1 MGSLENFVWHRVIRW
16 FQKLHRWRW
25 RDVRR
30 HHTGPHGGRDRL
42 FSLASVRISR
52 LPLQGQHNPQSL
64 DGGAPHLTDDTVES
78 PFRGNTHGGFS
89 ERPAET
95 ERWQHRHRAPG
106 RLHHEIS
113 RHRRPNSRVCRLIA
127 RHGSHVI
134 HRRCP
139 YDSAEGSAISTCS
152 ETDCGRSHYARGLCN
167 NCTARSSAGPFRP
180 ASPGQDRAGHA
191 RVDQHSPRE
200 GAPP

>member
-16 FQKLHRWRW
+16 FRKLHRWRW

-78 PFRGNTHGGFS
+78 PFRGELH
-89 ERPAET
+89 
-95 ERWQHRHRAPG
+95 PG
-106 RLHHEIS
+106 RLS
-113 RHRRPNSRVCRLIA
+113 YTPTRTGV
-127 RHGSHVI
+127 GS
-134 HRRCP
+134 
-139 YDSAEGSAISTCS
+139 ST
-152 ETDCGRSHYARGLCN
+152 
-167 NCTARSSAGPFRP
+167 
-180 ASPGQDRAGHA
+180 
-191 RVDQHSPRE
+191 
-200 GAPP
+200 

>member
-1 MGSLENFVWHRVIRW
+1 MGSLESFVWHRVIRW

-95 ERWQHRHRAPG
+95 ARWQHRHRAPG
-106 RLHHEIS
+106 RP
-113 RHRRPNSRVCRLIA
+113 HRPRP
-127 RHGSHVI
+127 
-134 HRRCP
+134 
-139 YDSAEGSAISTCS
+139 
-152 ETDCGRSHYARGLCN
+152 
-167 NCTARSSAGPFRP
+167 
-180 ASPGQDRAGHA
+180 
-191 RVDQHSPRE
+191 
-200 GAPP
+200 